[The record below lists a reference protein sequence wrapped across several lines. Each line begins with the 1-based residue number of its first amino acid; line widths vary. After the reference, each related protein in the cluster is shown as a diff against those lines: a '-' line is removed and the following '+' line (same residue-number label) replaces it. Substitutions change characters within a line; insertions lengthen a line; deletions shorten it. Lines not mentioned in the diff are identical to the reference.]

1 MATTVPQTT
10 RSSTTYQA
18 SASNASSGSSCDIY
32 VPDYSVLRQ
41 ENLDK
46 INDYYQSLLS
56 SYTTT
61 YNQYARDSRGTK
73 SDQNYANTVLLPKY
87 KNYNDQIINLTQT
100 VINGVNQDM
109 DLVSAQKDELTSK
122 SRQVDTIM
130 NNISLLKEK
139 DNEMT
144 ILTGARQQS
153 LTSSNEG
160 LDEMNFSTYIFIGI
174 NVFFLLVV
182 LGLVFYIV
190 YSSFTGSNSNKT
202 KNNLYA
208 NIAVNRST

>member
-1 MATTVPQTT
+1 
-10 RSSTTYQA
+10 
-18 SASNASSGSSCDIY
+18 
-32 VPDYSVLRQ
+32 VLRQ